1 MVWVSEGFL
10 GDKKSLKKSLKKLTV
25 FYILRPFEN
34 LFIDQMIK

>member
-1 MVWVSEGFL
+1 MVWFSEGFL
-10 GDKKSLKKSLKKLTV
+10 GDKKSLKKLTV